1 MMSTDAGDQAGACA
15 RDLKITVENGN
26 DDCVLEI
33 ATQAGQHMAQPRYVE
48 SVGRPLAGKSPEL
61 PQQHVIIVV
70 AVHRQHRRASWRD
83 LVQLRHKRLCYR

>member
-33 ATQAGQHMAQPRYVE
+33 VTQAGQHMAQPRYVE

-61 PQQHVIIVV
+61 P
-70 AVHRQHRRASWRD
+70 AA
-83 LVQLRHKRLCYR
+83 CYHSGSHPSAAPPRVLA